1 MAESVVSQPTA
12 DQEGGQD
19 SRYTIAF
26 ATVDDAKEVF
36 DIINDAY
43 SVETGNTGVAFKN
56 ELRLVDPLE
65 EQMLHGYNNQT
76 ILKCVDT
83 TTGKV
88 VGVLSFEHRDEEL
101 YFGPFAVASSEKGH
115 GIGKLLLRT
124 LKSIGIAR
132 GFKVFKIRV
141 INHRTDLF
149 PMYYKWVRTF
159 VRILRIPFVITF
171 GIVSQGFYQDG
182 QEPYPEPDR
191 LTRPAHFEVL
201 KLEIE
206 RLPV

>member
-1 MAESVVSQPTA
+1 MTESFVSQPTA

-19 SRYTIAF
+19 GRYTIAF
-26 ATVDDAKEVF
+26 ATVDDATEVF

-88 VGVLSFEHRDEEL
+88 VGVLSFEHR
-101 YFGPFAVASSEKGH
+101 VTRSSTLALLR
-115 GIGKLLLRT
+115 LLLR
-124 LKSIGIAR
+124 R
-132 GFKVFKIRV
+132 KVMESE
-141 INHRTDLF
+141 NC
-149 PMYYKWVRTF
+149 Y
-159 VRILRIPFVITF
+159 
-171 GIVSQGFYQDG
+171 
-182 QEPYPEPDR
+182 
-191 LTRPAHFEVL
+191 
-201 KLEIE
+201 
-206 RLPV
+206 